1 MSDHIVQHQINT
13 DLHQKHDSLS
23 CGLTEE
29 TMLISVQ
36 LNTITHSYR
45 EHSHWLHSGIQ
56 LQLNNKDDFRL
67 WLAPDNDHDEPGHCG
82 EPVSSVVV
90 LAQIGFSHALMI
102 TLDKIWLGFDGWN
115 GNCLTTTQHTSPL
128 VRSNIWIFS
137 QVSSPPSDWG
147 ETRVN
152 SSSTKIFQLL
162 PSLNKQQL
170 VEDWN
175 ICWLKTI
182 AWLVISTMM
191 WRD

>member
-1 MSDHIVQHQINT
+1 MVECKCQII
-13 DLHQKHDSLS
+13 LS
-23 CGLTEE
+23 STRPTKIFIRNMILCHVVWLKRQL
-29 TMLISVQ
+29 LISVQ

-115 GNCLTTTQHTSPL
+115 GNCLTTAQHHITSCKIKYL
-128 VRSNIWIFS
+128 NIL
-137 QVSSPPSDWG
+137 PG
-147 ETRVN
+147 
-152 SSSTKIFQLL
+152 LL
-162 PSLNKQQL
+162 TTLWL
-170 VEDWN
+170 RWN
-175 ICWLKTI
+175 QG
-182 AWLVISTMM
+182 
-191 WRD
+191 